1 MLQQLYAELF
11 IPEAVWQDVVMD
23 GSGQPGAE
31 IISTAD
37 WIRTKAVENQP
48 LVQSLRQDLDSGEA
62 QAIALALEINADLLL
77 MDERL
82 GRDVAEYFGLGY
94 TGLIGVL
101 VDAKHNKL
109 IRDIKTLLDDLRN
122 KAGFR
127 ISDSLYQRVLSDM
140 GEF

>member
-1 MLQQLYAELF
+1 M
-11 IPEAVWQDVVMD
+11 
-23 GSGQPGAE
+23 
-31 IISTAD
+31 
-37 WIRTKAVENQP
+37 
-48 LVQSLRQDLDSGEA
+48 QSLRQDLDSGEA